1 MLQEVLVTQ
10 YLGSIV
16 ATARGDVIPEA
27 HEVAH
32 LHPLIHQQDPLATP
46 TGHENLH
53 RIFFIKSGLH
63 RDEPGMKISREPPR
77 ALGATGARSGAGRAG
92 LAPVTR

>member
-1 MLQEVLVTQ
+1 VLQEVLVTQ

-16 ATARGDVIPEA
+16 ATARGDVIPES

-32 LHPLIHQQDPLATP
+32 LHPLIHQQHPLATP

-53 RIFFIKSGLH
+53 GILLS
-63 RDEPGMKISREPPR
+63 SRGCAVMSR
-77 ALGATGARSGAGRAG
+77 A
-92 LAPVTR
+92 